1 MQFVPW
7 RNVADWKCIG
17 CGDCCR
23 LYSVVINFNEW
34 LRIVKNYGVEQTV
47 SGLNKLYIKRR
58 ADGSCA
64 FLCNFP
70 SSYRCGVQHMKPR
83 ACQLWPFKVFNMPQY
98 GYASEAEYPF
108 GDGRLFVYVDSMCN
122 GLRYGNPTLEFA
134 HHTVKEFVEIAL
146 GFRDIQFRTTA
157 NIGNVAGAG
166 VQFYEMRRNR

>member
-122 GLRYGNPTLEFA
+122 GLRYGKPTLEFA
-134 HHTVKEFVEIAL
+134 HHTVKEFVEVAL